1 MFAIRW
7 FWVEWNQTE
16 RWLDEKLVEGKNDH
30 KFVEA
35 FEILWELVF
44 LFEGPWFRGLRMYI
58 VLIPACSIFDLYMH
72 ISTYI

>member
-1 MFAIRW
+1 MMFAIRW

-35 FEILWELVF
+35 FEIL
-44 LFEGPWFRGLRMYI
+44 
-58 VLIPACSIFDLYMH
+58 
-72 ISTYI
+72 